1 MGPDAPPYADKILLS
16 PHIYPA
22 SVIPRG
28 CTGKGLCNRLSNSW
42 GHLSVK
48 VTCKRAPHLQPLQI
62 TKGGPALRQ
71 WQHHL
76 IITTGL
82 IKPCSAHHIS
92 CKGAVNSAGLLQR
105 RTLPA
110 LSGAGWGDWQP
121 AAGLPQPLQ
130 QSGASVHGVR
140 TAGRLSA
147 IKQRGELESRST
159 CVSGSNSPH
168 WPQPSTAAAG
178 KHMIWVQPRQFN
190 LKELLHIAS
199 AGHIERAYLLT
210 SIVQLLAYGQACCE
224 SSSLASVSVHLQT
237 MEDLAHYLVTDDFW
251 HAAVAGWMWWAW
263 NPNSIDTGGIVS
275 PMWEACC
282 MDRACT
288 MFILLHS
295 VYGYLSSAAAGC
307 SSCSCGAHAKDLCRI
322 GAHHAKF
329 VM

>member
-1 MGPDAPPYADKILLS
+1 MSNLVKRTTARCSCLQVGPDAPPYADKILLS

-76 IITTGL
+76 IIATGL

-168 WPQPSTAAAG
+168 WPQPSAAAAG
-178 KHMIWVQPRQFN
+178 EDMIWVTPRQFN

-224 SSSLASVSVHLQT
+224 SSSLASFSCPS
-237 MEDLAHYLVTDDFW
+237 TDD
-251 HAAVAGWMWWAW
+251 
-263 NPNSIDTGGIVS
+263 GG
-275 PMWEACC
+275 PGALPG
-282 MDRACT
+282 DGR
-288 MFILLHS
+288 LLARGGGGLDVVGLEPQQHRHWRHRES
-295 VYGYLSSAAAGC
+295 YV
-307 SSCSCGAHAKDLCRI
+307 
-322 GAHHAKF
+322 
-329 VM
+329 